1 MNIAVTMAT
10 FLQMAFFMM
19 FYNGFSANIHEKYDL
34 SMICLLLSFI
44 QYHKYMFQKKNKTR
58 KVVENQE
65 LKERALAAFQRYP
78 NMSMNYKQA
87 AKKMGINNI
96 ETRKLIPAILDEMK
110 SEKTLILL
118 EAGRFQL
125 NIEIGCITGK
135 VDMTAHGYAY
145 IISPE
150 AEDDVFVSQKNLREA
165 LHGDTVKVHL
175 FARRKN
181 AKLEGQVVEVLERAR
196 TTFVG
201 TIGITD
207 SFSFLI
213 PDSRLMPY
221 DLFIPQ
227 GKQHGAKDGQ
237 KVIARIVEW
246 PHRAKNP
253 IGEVIEVLGYPGE
266 NETEMYSIL
275 AECELPYKFE
285 QKVEDAAAAIPTE
298 ITEKDIRNRRDFRG
312 VPSFTVD
319 PADAK
324 DFDDALSLRKLENG
338 NWEAGVHIADVT
350 HFVQEDSILDHEAVK
365 RATSVYLVDRTVP
378 MLPEKLS
385 NNLCSLRPNEDKLC
399 FSAVFEMDDNA
410 NVLKQW
416 FGQTVIRSTNRLS
429 YEEAQVIIDTGEG
442 YMNFEIQTL
451 HHLAQ
456 ILRKDRIK
464 KGSISFERAEPKFRL
479 DEKGKPLSVYFVE
492 DTTSHQLIEE
502 FMLLANRRVAEFCTG
517 ILQTESPERKGIGKV
532 CVYRVHDKPV
542 TEKIEKLANFVVRFG
557 YSIKTTSD
565 RAIATSINKLI
576 AKAKGTKNETLIETL
591 ALRSMA
597 RAEYS
602 TDNLGHYGLGFKYYT
617 HFTSPIRRYP
627 DMMTHRLLKYY
638 LEGEGE
644 KPKKTQ
650 LDAMCRQSSNMERRA
665 VDAERA
671 SIKYKQVEFMSD
683 KEGQCF
689 DGIIS
694 GVTEWGIYIELNDSK
709 CEGMIHIRDL
719 TDDFYFFDEENYCI
733 KGRRR
738 KRTFQLG
745 EPIRVKVGRANL
757 MKKQLDFSIVDE
769 LMPYEYPEEQQ
780 EQKPEKKKSRKTG
793 KTGEKKK

>member
-1 MNIAVTMAT
+1 M
-10 FLQMAFFMM
+10 
-19 FYNGFSANIHEKYDL
+19 S
-34 SMICLLLSFI
+34 
-44 QYHKYMFQKKNKTR
+44 QKKKKSK
-58 KVVENQE
+58 KVVDFSE
-65 LKERALAAFQRYP
+65 LKQRALAAFQRYP
-78 NMSMNYKQA
+78 STPMNHRQI
-87 AKKMGINNI
+87 AKKMGVNNI
-96 ETRKLIPAILDEMK
+96 DTRKLIPAILEEMK
-110 SEKTLILL
+110 AEETL
-118 EAGRFQL
+118 ENVSPGQYRL
-125 NIEIGCITGK
+125 NFETNCVTGK

-145 IISPE
+145 IISPD

-165 LHGDTVKVHL
+165 LHGDTVRVHL

-181 AKLEGQVVEVLERAR
+181 AKFEGQVVEVIERAR
-196 TTFVG
+196 TSFVG
-201 TIGITD
+201 TIGVTD
-207 SFSFLI
+207 TFSFLI

-227 GKQHGAKDGQ
+227 GKEHGAKDGQ
-237 KVIARIVEW
+237 KVIARIIDW

-253 IGEVIEVLGYPGE
+253 TGEVIEILGYPGE

-285 QKVEDAAAAIPTE
+285 QAVEDAAASIPAK
-298 ITEKDIRNRRDFRG
+298 ITEEELKNRRDFRG
-312 VPSFTVD
+312 VPTFTVD

-324 DFDDALSLRKLENG
+324 DFDDALSLRKLDNG

-350 HFVQEDSILDHEAVK
+350 HYVEKGSMIDEEAVK

-399 FSAVFEMDDNA
+399 FSAVFELDDNA

-416 FGQTVIRSTNRLS
+416 FGKTVIRSTNRMS
-429 YEEAQVIIDTGEG
+429 YEEAQAVIDTGEG
-442 YMNFEIQTL
+442 KMNFEIQTL
-451 HHLAQ
+451 HQLAQ

-464 KGSISFERAEPKFRL
+464 KGSISFERAEPKFLL

-492 DTTSHQLIEE
+492 NTTSHQLIEE

-517 ILQTESPERKGIGKV
+517 ILQKGSPERKGKGKV
-532 CVYRVHDKPV
+532 CVYRIHDKPIM
-542 TEKIEKLANFVVRFG
+542 EKIEKLATFVSHFG
-557 YSIKTTSD
+557 YSFKTTSD
-565 RAIATSINKLI
+565 RSIATSINKLI
-576 AKAKGTKNETLIETL
+576 AKAKGTKEENMMETL

-602 TDNLGHYGLGFKYYT
+602 TDNVGHYGLGFKHYT

-627 DMMTHRLLKYY
+627 DMMAHRLLKYY
-638 LEGEGE
+638 LDGEGD
-644 KPKKTQ
+644 KPNKVQ
-650 LDAMCRQSSNMERRA
+650 LDALCRQSSNMERRS

-671 SIKYKQVEFMSD
+671 SIKYKQVEFMCD

-694 GVTEWGIYIELNDSK
+694 GVTEWGIYIELNENK

-719 TDDFYFFDEENYCI
+719 NDDFYFFDEDNYCI
-733 KGRRR
+733 KGKRR

-757 MKKQLDFSIVDE
+757 MKKQLDFSLVE
-769 LMPYEYPEEQQ
+769 EEQNANTEKPYE
-780 EQKPEKKKSRKTG
+780 QKTDHKKRRKGG
-793 KTGEKKK
+793 KPRAQKN

>member
-1 MNIAVTMAT
+1 M
-10 FLQMAFFMM
+10 
-19 FYNGFSANIHEKYDL
+19 S
-34 SMICLLLSFI
+34 
-44 QYHKYMFQKKNKTR
+44 QKKNKSKKTIDHS
-58 KVVENQE
+58 E
-65 LKERALAAFQRYP
+65 LKQRALAAIQRYP
-78 NMSMNYKQA
+78 NTPMNYKQV

-96 ETRKLIPAILDEMK
+96 ETRSLIPAVLEEMK
-110 SEKTLILL
+110 AEEILVN
-118 EAGRFQL
+118 ASPGQYRL
-125 NIEIGCITGK
+125 NIETNCITGK
-135 VDMTAHGYAY
+135 VDMTAHGYAFV
-145 IISPE
+145 ISPE

-181 AKLEGQVVEVLERAR
+181 AKFEGQVVEVIERAR
-196 TTFVG
+196 TSFVG

-207 SFSFLI
+207 TFAFLI

-227 GKQHGAKDGQ
+227 GREHGAKDGQ
-237 KVIARIVEW
+237 KVIARIIDW

-266 NETEMYSIL
+266 NETEMFSIL

-285 QKVEDAAAAIPTE
+285 QAIEDAAASIPVE
-298 ITEKDIRNRRDFRG
+298 ITKEELRKRRDFRG
-312 VPSFTVD
+312 VPTFTVD

-324 DFDDALSLRKLENG
+324 DFDDALSLRKLGNG
-338 NWEAGVHIADVT
+338 NWEVGVHIADVS
-350 HFVQEDSILDHEAVK
+350 HYVQEGSMIDREAVK

-416 FGQTVIRSTNRLS
+416 FGKTVIRSTNRMS
-429 YEEAQVIIDTGEG
+429 YEEAQEVIDTGDG
-442 YMNFEIQTL
+442 KMNFEIQTL
-451 HHLAQ
+451 HQLAQ
-456 ILRKDRIK
+456 ILRKDRVR

-479 DEKGKPLSVYFVE
+479 DEKGKPLGVYFVQ

-502 FMLLANRRVAEFCTG
+502 FMLLANRRVSEFCTG
-517 ILQTESPERKGIGKV
+517 ILQTESPERKGKGKV
-532 CVYRVHDKPV
+532 FVYRVHDKPNP
-542 TEKIEKLANFVVRFG
+542 EKIEKLATFVSRFG
-557 YSIKTTSD
+557 YNIKTTSD
-565 RAIATSINKLI
+565 RSIATSINKLI
-576 AKAKGTKNETLIETL
+576 AKAKGTKEENMMETL

-602 TDNLGHYGLGFKYYT
+602 TDNLGHYGLGFKYYS

-627 DMMTHRLLKYY
+627 DMLAHRLLNYY

-644 KPKKTQ
+644 KPSKAT
-650 LDAMCRQSSNMERRA
+650 LDALCRQSSNMERRA

-683 KEGQCF
+683 KEVQCF

-719 TDDFYFFDEENYCI
+719 NDDFYFFDEDNYCI

-745 EPIRVKVGRANL
+745 EPIKVRVGRANL
-757 MKKQLDFSIVDE
+757 MKKQLDFSLV
-769 LMPYEYPEEQQ
+769 EEGQEEMFTEKPQKERPQ
-780 EQKPEKKKSRKTG
+780 EQKPEKKKSRR
-793 KTGEKKK
+793 EKKAARVQKNKKT

>member
-1 MNIAVTMAT
+1 
-10 FLQMAFFMM
+10 
-19 FYNGFSANIHEKYDL
+19 
-34 SMICLLLSFI
+34 MICLLLSFI
-44 QYHKYMFQKKNKTR
+44 QHSKNMSQSKKKS
-58 KVVENQE
+58 KKAVDLLD
-65 LKERALAAFQRYP
+65 LKQHALAAFQRHH
-78 NMSMNYKQA
+78 NTSMNYKQA
-87 AKKMGINNI
+87 AKKMGVNNI
-96 ETRKLIPAILDEMK
+96 ETRKLIPAILAEMK
-110 SEKTLILL
+110 AEEILVIVSP
-118 EAGRFQL
+118 GQYRL
-125 NIEIGCITGK
+125 NIETNCVTGK
-135 VDMTAHGYAY
+135 VDMTAHGYAF

-150 AEDDVFVSQKNLREA
+150 AEEDVFVSQKNLREA
-165 LHGDTVKVHL
+165 LHGDTVRVHL
-175 FARRKN
+175 FARRKD
-181 AKLEGQVVEVLERAR
+181 AKFEGQVVEVVERAR
-196 TTFVG
+196 TSFVG
-201 TIGITD
+201 TIGVTD
-207 SFSFLI
+207 TFAFLI

-227 GKQHGAKDGQ
+227 GKEHGAKDGQ

-266 NETEMYSIL
+266 NETEMFSIL
-275 AECELPYKFE
+275 AECNLPYKFE
-285 QKVEDAAAAIPTE
+285 KEVEDVAAAISPE
-298 ITEKDIRNRRDFRG
+298 ITEEELKNRRDFRG
-312 VPSFTVD
+312 VPTFTVD

-324 DFDDALSLRKLENG
+324 DYDDALSLRKLDNG

-350 HFVQEDSILDHEAVK
+350 HYVQEGSMIDHEAVK

-416 FGQTVIRSTNRLS
+416 FGKTVIRSTNRLS
-429 YEEAQVIIDTGEG
+429 YEEAQDIIDAEDGN
-442 YMNFEIQTL
+442 MNFEIQTL
-451 HHLAQ
+451 HQLAQ

-479 DEKGKPLSVYFVE
+479 DENGKPLSVYFVE

-517 ILQTESPERKGIGKV
+517 ILQTESPQRKGKGKV
-532 CVYRVHDKPV
+532 CVYRVHDKPNK
-542 TEKIEKLANFVVRFG
+542 EKIEKLAAFVVRFG
-557 YSIKTTSD
+557 YSLKTTSD
-565 RAIATSINKLI
+565 RSIATSINKLI
-576 AKAKGTKNETLIETL
+576 AKAKGTKDETMIETL

-627 DMMTHRLLKYY
+627 DMMAHRLLKYY
-638 LEGEGE
+638 LDDEGE
-644 KPKKTQ
+644 KPNKAA
-650 LDAMCRQSSNMERRA
+650 LDALCRQSSNMERRA

-683 KEGQCF
+683 RVGQCF

-694 GVTEWGIYIELNDSK
+694 GVTEWGIYIELNESK

-719 TDDFYFFDEENYCI
+719 NDDFYFFDEENYCI

-745 EPIRVKVGRANL
+745 EPIRVKVERANL
-757 MKKQLDFSIVDE
+757 MKKQLDFSIVEDTQEAYTEE
-769 LMPYEYPEEQQ
+769 LQA
-780 EQKPEKKKSRKTG
+780 QKPEKKKIRKNRRPRAQ
-793 KTGEKKK
+793 KK